1 MRPGNESR
9 LPMAMA
15 MAIALIVWLSGC
27 ATLGRSERGNEWGPP
42 PAEAPPERPASTG
55 AIYQS
60 GYDLPLFENAVARR
74 VGDIVLIRLI
84 ENTTAQKSSSTSTS
98 KTTAADLP
106 GPTIAG
112 RPVTL
117 NGTAILSAGL
127 GGESSFDGEGSSRQS
142 NRLNGDIAV
151 TIVERLGNGNLRVR
165 GEKWVQINQGK
176 EFVRVT
182 GIVRQIDILPDNSVP
197 STRVANASIGYSGKG
212 PVADA
217 SAPSWLAR
225 FFNSP
230 KLPF

>member
-9 LPMAMA
+9 LPMA

-117 NGTAILSAGL
+117 LTKPVYDQRHCIQIGRASC
-127 GGESSFDGEGSSRQS
+127 R
-142 NRLNGDIAV
+142 
-151 TIVERLGNGNLRVR
+151 ERV
-165 GEKWVQINQGK
+165 
-176 EFVRVT
+176 
-182 GIVRQIDILPDNSVP
+182 
-197 STRVANASIGYSGKG
+197 
-212 PVADA
+212 
-217 SAPSWLAR
+217 
-225 FFNSP
+225 
-230 KLPF
+230 